1 MMRVGS
7 LFSGIGGLELGLQVA
22 GVGHTVWQVE
32 KDAFCRAVLE
42 KHWPDA
48 YRYEDVC
55 EVGSRNLER
64 VDVICGGFPCQ
75 DLSLAGKGAGLSGE
89 RSGLW
94 YEYARIIGEL
104 RPRFVVIE
112 NVAALL
118 RRGFDE
124 VLSRLDALG
133 YDAEWSCIRVS
144 DVGGSHRRDRL
155 FVIAWERGVANPSL
169 GHGAGQDRR
178 IEDRGQSLGAP
189 ERKGLL
195 DPTASAR
202 ASSKPQLTEQ
212 QRALYERAYAAAGKR
227 TSVANADGQQR
238 EGQRHEPDGVS
249 AQHARYD
256 RSGAW
261 KSGNGA
267 QVASHSSPVGRVGR
281 EPDGVLPRLDVARP
295 GEEQKSWEAPRVVS
309 EEQDRAK
316 RLRALGN
323 AVVPHVARVV
333 GVRLLEIKKAL
344 DEGKS
349 P

>member
-7 LFSGIGGLELGLQVA
+7 LFSGIGGLELGLQAA

-124 VLSRLDALG
+124 VLSQLDALG

-155 FVIAWERGVANPSL
+155 FVIAWERGVANPAL
-169 GHGAGQDRR
+169 GHGARQDRR
-178 IEDRGQSLGAP
+178 IEDRGQPLGAP

-195 DPTASAR
+195 DSSAPAR
-202 ASSKPQLTEQ
+202 ASSKSQLTEQ

-227 TSVANADGQQR
+227 TPAPA
-238 EGQRHEPDGVS
+238 
-249 AQHARYD
+249 A
-256 RSGAW
+256 
-261 KSGNGA
+261 
-267 QVASHSSPVGRVGR
+267 VGRVGR

-295 GEEQKSWEAPRVVS
+295 GEEQKPWEAPRIVS